1 MKILSMS
8 LINFRQYYGENTINF
23 ATEKSHNL
31 TVIHGLNGAG
41 KTALLNSF
49 TWALYGHH
57 KLPKDEPDYSRRAF
71 ADLPEGE
78 TLEVEVSIVFE
89 HEDSRYEVRRSKSVK
104 KKNGKELWLSAQ
116 TNLSLTVKDVSGKTE
131 VVKNPEDRIQQI
143 LPQEMMPYF
152 FFDGE
157 DINRL
162 GDTQNEDYTEK
173 IKKAIKNLM
182 DISVVEHSIQHM
194 NKVYRYFRQEVSGNG
209 NSAVQE
215 YGEKIEEAD
224 KSIQHLKER
233 ITEQKR
239 EKSLLQIEIADIAE
253 RLKAIKPVQ
262 DFQNRRDALERQR
275 EVKQGELAK
284 LEKDCRDRIQRDAAL
299 PFLQEAAS
307 QVSEIIEAKRKKG
320 VLPSGIRET
329 FIQDI
334 LERGICIC
342 NREFHEGDEA
352 CAAIK
357 ELLERQTG
365 NAAIEDCIQNLSGNL
380 NVLDDN
386 CDDLQTFLARF
397 VETRQ
402 NINNFFRATNE
413 ELSEISVQ
421 IEKIAPK
428 DGSENP
434 AELERK
440 KREKDNERDGLI
452 AAISRDEGELEKWEK
467 LKKAYEDK
475 LTQASKLDEKCRLA
489 TRRFEASKNVGNALL
504 KLNEILVSKV
514 KDSVSEEIKNMLAS
528 VTDSYLH
535 GEVTQDF
542 ELKTFKRDDGVL
554 VPIATSTGQ
563 QQVTSLAFIA
573 SLVKIAKKN
582 MDNKTSNF
590 LRGGEFPLVMDAPF
604 NNVDSIYGPKIAE
617 VLPQATPQVILMT
630 NPQQWHGVIESV
642 LRPFVGSEYLI
653 VKNSNSVEQAA
664 SVRLPS
670 GEKDL
675 NKQIDGIQYSVIEEA

>member
-1 MKILSMS
+1 MKIHSIS
-8 LINFRQYYGENTINF
+8 LVNFRQYYGENTINF
-23 ATEKSHNL
+23 ATDKNHNL

-49 TWALYGHH
+49 AWALYGVHN
-57 KLPKDEPDYSRRAF
+57 LPKAEPDYSRRAF
-71 ADLPEGE
+71 AELPEGG
-78 TLEVEVSIVFE
+78 TLEVRVCIVFE
-89 HEDSRYEVRRSKSVK
+89 HDGDQYEVRRSKSVK
-104 KKNGKELWLSAQ
+104 KKDGRELWLSAQ
-116 TNLSLTVKDVSGKTE
+116 TNLSLTVKDVSGKITLI
-131 VVKNPEDRIQQI
+131 KNPEDRIVQI
-143 LPQEMMPYF
+143 LPQEMQPYF

-162 GDTQNEDYTEK
+162 GDTKNVDYTEK

-182 DISVVEHSIQHM
+182 DISVIEHSIQHM
-194 NKVYRYFRQEVSGNG
+194 NKVHRVFRQEVSGNG
-209 NSAVQE
+209 NTDIQK
-215 YGEKIEEAD
+215 YGEEIEETD
-224 KSIQHLKER
+224 KMIQRLNER
-233 ITEQKR
+233 ISEQKH

-262 DFQNRRDALERQR
+262 DLQNRRDALERKR
-275 EVKQGELAK
+275 EAKQSELAK
-284 LEKDCRDRIQRDAAL
+284 LEKDCKERIQRDASL
-299 PFLQEAAS
+299 PFLQSAAR
-307 QVSEIIEAKRKKG
+307 QVSEIIEAKRQKG

-352 CAAIK
+352 CLAIR

-365 NAAIEDCIQNLSGNL
+365 NAAIEDSIQTLSGNL
-380 NVLDDN
+380 NVLEDN
-386 CDDLQTFLARF
+386 CDDLQVFLARF
-397 VETRQ
+397 VESRQ
-402 NINNFFRATNE
+402 NINNFFRSTNE

-434 AELERK
+434 AELEHK
-440 KREKDNERDGLI
+440 KREKDSERDRLI
-452 AAISRDEGELEKWEK
+452 ASISRAEGDLEKYER
-467 LKKAYEDK
+467 LKKVYEDK
-475 LTQASKLDEKCRLA
+475 LTQASKLDEKCKLA
-489 TRRFEASKNVGNALL
+489 TRRFEASKNVGAALL
-504 KLNEILVSKV
+504 KLNEILVAKV
-514 KDSVSEEIKNMLAS
+514 KDSVSEEIKNMLAT

-535 GEVTQDF
+535 GEVTPDF
-542 ELKTFKRDDGVL
+542 ELKTFKRDDGKL

-582 MDNKTSNF
+582 KDNKNSNF

-617 VLPQATPQVILMT
+617 ILPQATPQVILMT

-653 VKNSNSVEQAA
+653 VKNSNVVEQAA
-664 SVRLPS
+664 SVHLPS

-675 NKQIDGIQYSVIEEA
+675 NKQIDGIQYSKIEEA